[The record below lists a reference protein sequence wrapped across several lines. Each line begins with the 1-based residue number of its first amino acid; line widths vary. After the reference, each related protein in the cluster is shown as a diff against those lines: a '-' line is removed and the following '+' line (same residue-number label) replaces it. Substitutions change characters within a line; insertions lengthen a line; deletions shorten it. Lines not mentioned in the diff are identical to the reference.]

1 MTSLITRFIFMQT
14 NENNEVLLGIE
25 YTPLDQDKLLV
36 SLNGRILDQSTSQ
49 EMAKEVVGHLTA
61 DRNKLIMDLSLI
73 DYINSNGLN
82 SLISILTKTRTMG
95 GEMVIFGINEKVN
108 KLLVITKLSSVF
120 TLAQDLEDAQSK
132 LN

>member
-1 MTSLITRFIFMQT
+1 MQT

>member
-61 DRNKLIMDLSLI
+61 NRNKLIMDLSLI